1 MPAMSEDELG
11 RERPAADFPRHNA
24 SLPEKRREVRSFVL
38 RAGRMSPGQRRA
50 YERYRDRYCV
60 PYLERPL
67 DLSELFPGFRDVT
80 VEVGFGMGRAT
91 AEIAASNPE
100 TAYLGIE
107 VHTPGVGK
115 LLSLIVE
122 RGLRNVR
129 IIEHDAVAV
138 FTHMIPEESLAGI
151 HIFFPDPW
159 PKKRHHKRRLVNQ
172 VNIGLFLR
180 ALRPGGYIHL
190 ATDWQEYADRILE
203 TLSNTDGI
211 ENTACGFA
219 PRPAW
224 RPVTAF
230 ERKGSEQGR
239 PVHEIIFRK
248 T

>member
-11 RERPAADFPRHNA
+11 HERPSADFPQPDA
-24 SLPEKRREVRSFVL
+24 FPPEKRRAIRSFVL

-50 YERYRDRYCV
+50 YERYRGRYCV
-60 PYLERPL
+60 PFHDRPL
-67 DLSELFPGFRDVT
+67 DFSELFPGFRDVT
-80 VEVGFGMGRAT
+80 AEIGFGMGRAT

-115 LLSLIVE
+115 LLSLIAE

-129 IIEHDAVAV
+129 IVEHDAVEV
-138 FTHMIPEESLAGI
+138 FSRMIPDGSLAGI

-159 PKKRHHKRRLVNQ
+159 PKKRHHKRRLISEDS
-172 VNIGLFLR
+172 IGLFLR

-203 TLSNTDGI
+203 VLSAADGL

-230 ERKGSEQGR
+230 ERKGTERGR
-239 PVHEIIFRK
+239 PVREIIFRK